1 MTDSAVRRVPT
12 IPATEG
18 ITLQSPLCRFILRGT
33 EAALQRG
40 SVAFSLDLNGAP
52 LRAVSAN
59 ARAGLWLGPD
69 ERLLLGP
76 EAEECGIATALAV
89 ALADTPHSLVCV
101 SHRQSGL
108 EVRGNRAITLL
119 NSGCPRDL
127 DVEAFPVGA
136 CARTVYAKAEIV
148 LWRVAREQFHVEIW
162 RSFLDYVVG
171 LLAEAARDG

>member
-1 MTDSAVRRVPT
+1 MLDPARRLVPT
-12 IPATEG
+12 IPVMDGLA
-18 ITLQSPLCRFILRGT
+18 LQSPLCRFILRGN
-33 EAALQRG
+33 EVALQRG
-40 SVAFSLDLNGAP
+40 SAAFAVDLSGPP
-52 LRAVSAN
+52 LRGIAAN

-76 EAEECGIATALAV
+76 EAQESAIAAALAA

-101 SHRQSGL
+101 SHRQCAL
-108 EVRGNRAITLL
+108 EVLGNRAITLL

-127 DVEAFPVGA
+127 DIAAFPVGA
-136 CARTVYAKAEIV
+136 CARTVFAKAEIV
-148 LWRVAREQFHVEIW
+148 LWRVAPERFHVEIW

>member
-1 MTDSAVRRVPT
+1 MPDSAVRLAPT
-12 IPATEG
+12 IPAIDG
-18 ITLQSPLCRFILRGT
+18 LALQSPLCRFILRGK

-40 SVAFSLDLNGAP
+40 SAAFAVDLGGPP
-52 LRAVSAN
+52 LRAAAAN
-59 ARAGLWLGPD
+59 ARAGLWIGPD

-76 EAEECGIATALAV
+76 EAQESDIATALAA

-101 SHRQSGL
+101 SHRQCGL

-127 DVEAFPVGA
+127 DIAAFPVGA
-136 CARTVYAKAEIV
+136 CARTVFAKAEIV
-148 LWRVAREQFHVEIW
+148 LWRVAPEQFHVEIW

-171 LLAEAARDG
+171 LLAEAARDR